1 MAWFVGNPYGSAPL
15 WQTSPEDQL
24 ARDTRY
30 YEGLKNTP
38 QYQDQLTAY
47 NEGRTRYQAV
57 EDREY
62 QARMQQIS
70 QQADQIAISK
80 GQAEANAWAQREQT
94 KLAREQLGLNRQQF
108 ETQATGY
115 YNGAPTMARE
125 QFQDDSLFKW
135 TGKAIDLGSTPAD
148 WVKLLRLQSGVS
160 NNLSSIPGLNWAS
173 GGQQGNQSMQGTPQ
187 TSSLSQVMGG
197 LGVGGGNWAASA
209 AQSVAG
215 ADATPGMTPD
225 QQSIYQAGREFAANP
240 AGAAPG
246 WLEGLD
252 PLTKDLLRGSWEA
265 QGFYTPSVESKY
277 KTSRYMG
284 GSGAG
289 MA

>member
-125 QFQDDSLFKW
+125 AQQDNSLRSWAQFGASLK
-135 TGKAIDLGSTPAD
+135 GPED
-148 WVKLLRLQSGVS
+148 WVAYKRMTSGVA
-160 NNLSSIPGLNWAS
+160 NNISSIPGLNWAN
-173 GGQQGNQSMQGTPQ
+173 GGQVGNQTFQGQPQ
-187 TSSLSQVMGG
+187 ALTAQKLLGDMG
-197 LGVGGGNWAASA
+197 VGNWAASA
-209 AQSVAG
+209 AQNVAQ

-225 QQSIYQAGREFAANP
+225 ERDIYSAADSFSRNP
-240 AGAAPG
+240 QGASSG

-252 PLTKDLLRGSWEA
+252 PMTQSMLKGAAESAGHDWS
-265 QGFYTPSVESKY
+265 SVMGRY
-277 KTSRYMG
+277 KASRYMG
-284 GSGAG
+284 AGSSTA
-289 MA
+289 A